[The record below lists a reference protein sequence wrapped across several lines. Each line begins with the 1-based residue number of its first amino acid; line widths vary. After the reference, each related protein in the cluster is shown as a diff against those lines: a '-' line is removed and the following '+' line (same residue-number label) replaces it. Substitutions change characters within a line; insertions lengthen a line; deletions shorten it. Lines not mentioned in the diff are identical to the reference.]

1 MRDSAPDPAAQQNE
15 AVKLPRLH
23 EAVFFVS
30 EPVRMI
36 FTSSVEGPGPAVVDP
51 LAAQRAADVAA
62 LEQPRRPHSCD

>member
-15 AVKLPRLH
+15 AGKLPRLH

-36 FTSSVEGPGPAVVDP
+36 FTNSVEGPGPAVVDP
-51 LAAQRAADVAA
+51 LAAWRAERASAA
-62 LEQPRRPHSCD
+62 H